1 MGESKESAICNFR
14 ISLCCMLLQVC
25 GKYLRKGKLKS
36 RCDRFL
42 LYFQRFI
49 TLHSP
54 IPFDIEWWVKD
65 VLVYVAPNMQR
76 CSDLD
81 EILIRIK
88 ELEQTNMSHKDA
100 LIVLEE
106 EEEYEQQYEDEEEEE
121 ESEDDMADI
130 NSYRRK
136 KKITKSDR
144 QFIDEYDKMM
154 EQYRSAT
161 TKKTNINNLKHASVL
176 VEDLQKYETS
186 KQAKKVCDVDSNND
200 DEEDSEQAT
209 EFRLLSKKGAS
220 SSKLKVGIIK
230 IPKQF
235 VDSMRSKQR
244 KESKSKNAM
253 KSITM
258 SLLDADAEDD
268 EEEETD
274 FSKTTFV
281 DDNNNHHQNRKYK
294 IKTHSVS
301 AKRKYH
307 QNRKQAQHHQ
317 LDQEKEV
324 QKGKREE
331 KRKKHQMLG
340 NISQDF

>member
-14 ISLCCMLLQVC
+14 ISLCCMPLQVC

-106 EEEYEQQYEDEEEEE
+106 EEEYEQQYEDDEEEEDYEEEEEEEENQYEEEE

-130 NSYRRK
+130 NSYHRK

-161 TKKTNINNLKHASVL
+161 TKKTNINNLKHASVS
-176 VEDLQKYETS
+176 VEDLQKYETL

-200 DEEDSEQAT
+200 DEDDSEQAT

-253 KSITM
+253 KSIT
-258 SLLDADAEDD
+258 
-268 EEEETD
+268 
-274 FSKTTFV
+274 
-281 DDNNNHHQNRKYK
+281 
-294 IKTHSVS
+294 
-301 AKRKYH
+301 
-307 QNRKQAQHHQ
+307 
-317 LDQEKEV
+317 
-324 QKGKREE
+324 
-331 KRKKHQMLG
+331 
-340 NISQDF
+340 